1 MVHCLNKLREGMQ
14 LSFSLAIL
22 SNSLNKEHVEL
33 PTLGRKP
40 VEHFLRGRRQV
51 DLKHIM
57 FLED

>member
-1 MVHCLNKLREGMQ
+1 MQ